1 MPQLTPRQPV
11 PGLTVQTLDHGEWS
25 LADQKPEHFTLI
37 AFYRGLHCPICKAYL
52 ADLDR
57 HVDGFAEK
65 GIGAIAISSDV
76 EGRAAQ
82 ARQDWR
88 LEKVAVGHSL
98 SLDTAR
104 AWGLFVSAGIGTTSA
119 GIEEPELF
127 SEPGLF
133 LVRPD
138 GTLYFSSVQT
148 MPFAR
153 PKFDEILKAA
163 EFVLGRD
170 YPARG
175 EA

>member
-1 MPQLTPRQPV
+1 MPTLTPRQPV
-11 PGLTVQTLDHGEWS
+11 PALTVPTLDHGEWR
-25 LADQKPEHFTLI
+25 LAEQKPEHFTLI

-57 HVDGFAEK
+57 HVDAFAEK
-65 GIGAIAISSDV
+65 GIGTITISSDV
-76 EGRAAQ
+76 EERAAQ
-82 ARQDWR
+82 AKADWR
-88 LEKVAVGHSL
+88 LEKVAIGHSL
-98 SLDTAR
+98 TIDQAR
-104 AWGLFVSAGIGTTSA
+104 AWGLFVSAGVGKTSI
-119 GIEEPELF
+119 GIEEPALF

-138 GTLYFSSVQT
+138 GTLYFSAVQT

-153 PKFDEILKAA
+153 PKFQEILTAA
-163 EFVLGRD
+163 DFVIGRD